1 MKYIVHF
8 KTKIMNNNNKV
19 TFNFFDELKVV
30 KQRNKEFF
38 ENVTLGTLNDD
49 EAAIASSKLWVD
61 FIYRF
66 HYPHEKVPDDFD
78 TKNITNENTQILK

>member
-8 KTKIMNNNNKV
+8 KTKIMSNNKV
-19 TFNFFDELKVV
+19 TFNFFDELKVI

-61 FIYRF
+61 FIYRV